1 VNLSIR
7 EVLPFLNAI
16 SPTDLGCGKASLSEN
31 VSGPRKDDNSEIP
44 GKRKQFPPVI
54 VDDSFD

>member
-1 VNLSIR
+1 M
-7 EVLPFLNAI
+7 
-16 SPTDLGCGKASLSEN
+16 SPIDLGCGKASLSEN

-54 VDDSFD
+54 VDDSSDKYYLYY